1 MADVDPAKWFLNGE
15 IDDIKLGGGVSGE
28 DYTLD
33 MDSTLALTLTVHDQ
47 QRVLITSG
55 VLDANEDGRL
65 DQGLEALVDGA
76 YYRLGSF
83 KKTGDVFTLGMEDRA
98 AARLRDSR
106 GPLKPRDGE
115 NHVRFARRLVE
126 SIGEVFV
133 TPTGVAVATDGS
145 VAAYK
150 KARAEADDRREKGF
164 ADAILGTTKESKLN
178 SGTHSGSAGVGLTPG
193 LRVSGTP
200 SVEAVRI
207 KGKAP
212 TTEQTRNLEIVMG
225 VAAKEQAGQRATIAM
240 LCAGI
245 GESTFRN
252 VVNSIGYGGVFQGD
266 VSHQYRYFKATD
278 TAAMAHSFLR
288 GGKGFQQGGAIAL
301 AAANPSMGA
310 GEIATRVEGS
320 WEDPSF
326 YDKYLSE
333 AHVVY
338 NHYFGGIDPSRIIL
352 GSDQNDEA
360 LPNGLVLKGTSR
372 ASALVQRGTPD
383 DPNEDS
389 WTCLQRISKARGW
402 RCFVVHN
409 KVYYAREQD
418 LIRSRPRLTIS
429 EQSAGVDVIDWE
441 WSPRK
446 KVNVATVTCR
456 ASLWSAPPGSVAVF
470 VESGGANGRWLV
482 SSFKRA
488 RESKQA
494 TIELRRGTELIQPPK
509 TTAATSPVS
518 QAGAASVK
526 AVCKTISDQHRSYL
540 YGGGHGKKLDDIT
553 GSEPLD
559 CSSSVCLALHEAGL
573 FKPDTAWVSGQLA
586 SDFGVAGRGKI
597 FTLWASNDHVF
608 LQSET
613 KDDQWR
619 FDTGGPGGGDG
630 PRLRQQWRPTAGFTP
645 RHVSGG

>member
-1 MADVDPAKWFLNGE
+1 MADVDPATWLLNGRE
-15 IDDIKLGGGVSGE
+15 IDIKLGGGVSGE

-47 QRVLITSG
+47 QRVLINSG
-55 VLDANEDGRL
+55 ALDTNADGRL
-65 DQGLEALVDGA
+65 DQGLEAFVDGA
-76 YYRLGSF
+76 YYRLGAF
-83 KKTGDVFTLGMEDRA
+83 KKAGDVFTLGMEDRA

-106 GPLKPRDGE
+106 GQLKPRDGE
-115 NHVRFARRLVE
+115 NHTRFAKRLVE
-126 SIGEVFV
+126 SIGETFI

-145 VAAYK
+145 PAAHK
-150 KARAEADDRREKGF
+150 KARAAADDRREKGF
-164 ADAILGTTKESKLN
+164 ADAVLGTTN
-178 SGTHSGSAGVGLTPG
+178 SGDPDFAGVTGSGSAGVGTSGALT
-193 LRVSGTP
+193 
-200 SVEAVRI
+200 I
-207 KGKAP
+207 KGAKLN
-212 TTEQTRNLEIVMG
+212 TEQVRNLEIAMG
-225 VAAKEQAGQRATIAM
+225 VAAKEQAGVRVTIAM

-245 GESTFRN
+245 GESAFRS
-252 VVNSIGYGGVFQGD
+252 VVNSIGYGGVFGGD
-266 VSHQYRYFKATD
+266 VSHEHNYFKVTD
-278 TAAMAHSFLR
+278 TAAEATSFLR
-288 GGKGFQQGGAIAL
+288 GGKGYQQGGAIAL
-301 AAANPSMGA
+301 AAANPSFSP

-320 WEDPSF
+320 GEKAIF
-326 YDKYLSE
+326 YNKWVSE
-333 AHVVY
+333 AHAIY
-338 NHYFGGIDPSRIIL
+338 TNYQGIAGIDPASVLL
-352 GSDQNDEA
+352 GSDGTGDLT
-360 LPNGLVLKGTSR
+360 LPNGLVLKGVSR

-389 WTCLQRISKARGW
+389 WTCLQRISKARGY

-409 KVYYAREQD
+409 KVYYAKERD
-418 LIRSRPRLTIS
+418 LITSRPRLTIS
-429 EQSAGVDVIDWE
+429 EQSPGVDWIDWE

-456 ASLWSAPPGSVAVF
+456 ASLWAAPPGSVAVF
-470 VESGGANGRWLV
+470 VKSGGANGRWLV

-540 YGGGHGKKLDDIT
+540 YGGGHSKKLDDIT

-559 CSSSVCLALHEAGL
+559 CSSSCCLALHEAGL

-586 SDFGVAGRGKI
+586 SSFGVAGRGKLW
-597 FTLWASNDHVF
+597 TLWANAGHVF
-608 LQSET
+608 IQSET